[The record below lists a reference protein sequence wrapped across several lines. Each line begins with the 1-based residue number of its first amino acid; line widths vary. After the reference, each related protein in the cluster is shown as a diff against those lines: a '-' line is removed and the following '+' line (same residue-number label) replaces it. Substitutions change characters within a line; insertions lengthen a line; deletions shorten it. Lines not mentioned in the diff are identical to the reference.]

1 MKRRV
6 YLNDWFFNCGIVGFL
21 KVLEWNQ
28 DEFAIKKE
36 NYIEF
41 DTEDLRNF
49 HKYYF
54 KYFYDNYNV
63 AQKVKDRT
71 KNAFEYIENNIEKE
85 IEDKEE
91 QKNVKNKI
99 KSNKENSS

>member
-1 MKRRV
+1 MKKRV

-21 KVLEWNQ
+21 KILEWNQ

-41 DTEDLRNF
+41 DTEDLKNF

-63 AQKVKDRT
+63 AQKVEDRT
-71 KNAFEYIENNIEKE
+71 KNAFEYIENNIEKG

-91 QKNVKNKI
+91 QKNVNDKI
-99 KSNKENSS
+99 KSNKKSQ